1 MEEAPSPIRR
11 AVFNE
16 SVRRYLADVSFD
28 YSLIEKSH
36 AQAEEWIN
44 SNPSAQIVLIQTFH
58 MHACNHGG
66 LVPLVRFGLLFQLP
80 LQIERREGNE

>member
-1 MEEAPSPIRR
+1 MFRKPSAPATGPPPLPAPGMEEAPSPIRR

-44 SNPSAQIVLIQTFH
+44 SNPSAQIVQIQTFH
-58 MHACNHGG
+58 TGMHGIT
-66 LVPLVRFGLLFQLP
+66 VVWYR
-80 LQIERREGNE
+80 